1 MDLDTVCDRVNA
13 LAEEFIAT
21 LTKVTAKDI
30 GLDIR
35 SGYEL
40 FVGDDCIAVS
50 QSRNRSLAYYGGFE
64 YVDSEHRV
72 EIGNYVIY
80 KSESRRVR
88 EHINTYKGIVENEDE
103 DEDAFAEY

>member
-1 MDLDTVCDRVNA
+1 MNFDTLRDRVNH
-13 LAEEFIAT
+13 LTEEFIAT
-21 LTKVTAKDI
+21 LTKVTATDI

-64 YVDSEHRV
+64 YVDSEHR
-72 EIGNYVIY
+72 EEMGNYVIY
-80 KSESRRVR
+80 SGESRRVR
-88 EHINTYKGIVENEDE
+88 GHINTYKGIVENEDE